1 MDNGYNLSD
10 IAAASGRN
18 NDMFGGNSGMWI
30 FALLILA
37 LMGGGFGNWGNRCGP
52 TDAATTQDVYSAT
65 QRASDFAALERQNN
79 EGVAATR
86 QAAYDIMSSVKDA
99 SYANLSETRDLQTA
113 VNAGFAAQQQCCC
126 ETNRNIDSVRFDM
139 ANYSAAIQ
147 ANDTAN
153 TQKILDAMA
162 TNRMADMQN
171 QINGLQ
177 LQLATCGVV
186 KYPSASTYYAGMNP
200 FCGGG
205 GCCNGGNI

>member
-1 MDNGYNLSD
+1 MDNGYNLAD

-18 NDMFGGNSGMWI
+18 NDVFGGGSGVWI

-37 LMGGGFGNWGNRCGP
+37 LMGGGFGNWGNRCGAND
-52 TDAATTQDVYSAT
+52 TATTQDVYSAT

-99 SYANLSETRDLQTA
+99 SYANLSETRDLQAA

>member
-1 MDNGYNLSD
+1 
-10 IAAASGRN
+10 
-18 NDMFGGNSGMWI
+18 
-30 FALLILA
+30 
-37 LMGGGFGNWGNRCGP
+37 
-52 TDAATTQDVYSAT
+52 
-65 QRASDFAALERQNN
+65 
-79 EGVAATR
+79 
-86 QAAYDIMSSVKDA
+86 
-99 SYANLSETRDLQTA
+99 
-113 VNAGFAAQQQCCC
+113 
-126 ETNRNIDSVRFDM
+126 M

-200 FCGGG
+200 FCGGS
-205 GCCNGGNI
+205 GCCNSGNI

>member
-1 MDNGYNLSD
+1 MDNGYNLAD
-10 IAAASGRN
+10 IAAASGKN
-18 NDMFGGNSGMWI
+18 NDVFGGGSGVWI

-37 LMGGGFGNWGNRCGP
+37 LMGGGFGSWGNRCG
-52 TDAATTQDVYSAT
+52 TNDTATTQDVYSAT

-99 SYANLSETRDLQTA
+99 SYANLSETRDLQAA

-186 KYPSASTYYAGMNP
+186 KYPSASTYYAGVNP

>member
-1 MDNGYNLSD
+1 MDNGYNLAD
-10 IAAASGRN
+10 IAAASGKN
-18 NDMFGGNSGMWI
+18 NDMFGGGSGVWI

-37 LMGGGFGNWGNRCGP
+37 LMGGGFGNWGNRCGQ
-52 TDAATTQDVYSAT
+52 TDAATTQDVYNAT

-113 VNAGFAAQQQCCC
+113 VNTGFAAQQQCCC

-205 GCCNGGNI
+205 CCNGGNI

>member
-1 MDNGYNLSD
+1 MDNGYNLAD
-10 IAAASGRN
+10 IAAASGKN
-18 NDMFGGNSGMWI
+18 NDVFGGGSGVWI

-37 LMGGGFGNWGNRCGP
+37 LMGGGFGNWGRCG
-52 TDAATTQDVYSAT
+52 TNDTATTQDVYSAT

-186 KYPSASTYYAGMNP
+186 KYPSASTYYAGVNP

>member
-1 MDNGYNLSD
+1 MDNGYNLAD
-10 IAAASGRN
+10 IAAASGKN
-18 NDMFGGNSGMWI
+18 NDMFGGGSGVWI

-37 LMGGGFGNWGNRCGP
+37 LMGGGFGNWGNRCAAND
-52 TDAATTQDVYSAT
+52 TATTQDVYSAT

-99 SYANLSETRDLQTA
+99 SYANLSETRDLQAA
-113 VNAGFAAQQQCCC
+113 VNAGFAAQQHCCC

-186 KYPSASTYYAGMNP
+186 KYPSASTYYAGVNP